1 MDGWGDESPRETSGR
16 ELLALDATRRE
27 ESATL
32 RARLHPPQAP
42 VGRLPS
48 CGPARRFP
56 FGPRPLAAARS
67 SIYAPAAGRTSGIQI
82 LLSYLSSH
90 THRLR
95 LFSFPCSASGR
106 GFSSLC
112 EDSLGSVLGGG
123 CFVHRSLAPC
133 RLPERSM
140 GLDVGEIG
148 MGLDLGL
155 DLGLFAARSAGGMAK
170 SAPAGIES
178 CIRSLEEERRK
189 IEMFR
194 RDLPLCARLVADVIE
209 ELKEEAAKRGGDAEP
224 RPDDGDKRKW
234 MSTAQ
239 LWVDSDAKSE
249 EESEKVQQSEINS
262 PEPKLFG
269 VTPAPTP
276 IRAVAM
282 VPPMAAPPP
291 MVPPP
296 AVYFKG
302 EDSGAGTVALSLQHP
317 AKTQP
322 SPPPPPP
329 MASDDH
335 RRSDAAARFA
345 ATVPPSGSGLSLH
358 AQTQQQPR
366 KARRCW
372 SPELHRQFVTALHQ
386 LGGPQV
392 ATPKQIREVMRVEGL
407 TNDEVKSHLQKYRL
421 HNRRSPGAA
430 PVSQPIMVVG
440 GLWVSQ
446 EQSSSQSGSPQG
458 PFQFS
463 GSGVAVSAAT
473 GGGDSSSSDGDDKSD
488 EGYSRK

>member
-1 MDGWGDESPRETSGR
+1 
-16 ELLALDATRRE
+16 
-27 ESATL
+27 
-32 RARLHPPQAP
+32 
-42 VGRLPS
+42 
-48 CGPARRFP
+48 
-56 FGPRPLAAARS
+56 
-67 SIYAPAAGRTSGIQI
+67 
-82 LLSYLSSH
+82 
-90 THRLR
+90 
-95 LFSFPCSASGR
+95 
-106 GFSSLC
+106 
-112 EDSLGSVLGGG
+112 
-123 CFVHRSLAPC
+123 
-133 RLPERSM
+133 M

-148 MGLDLGL
+148 IGLDLGL
-155 DLGLFAARSAGGMAK
+155 DLSLFAARSAGGMAAAAK
-170 SAPAGIES
+170 GAPAGIES

-189 IEMFR
+189 IEVFR
-194 RDLPLCARLVADVIE
+194 RELPLCVRLLADVIE
-209 ELKEEAAKRGGDAEP
+209 ELKEEAAKRGLGAEP
-224 RPDDGDKRKW
+224 KPDDGDKRKW

-249 EESEKVQQSEINS
+249 ESEKVQQSEMNS

-269 VTPAPTP
+269 VTPTPTP

-282 VPPMAAPPP
+282 VPP
-291 MVPPP
+291 VPPP
-296 AVYFKG
+296 QAAYFRT
-302 EDSGAGTVALSLQHP
+302 EDNAASTVALSLQP
-317 AKTQP
+317 ATKTR
-322 SPPPPPP
+322 SSPPP
-329 MASDDH
+329 MASDEH
-335 RRSDAAARFA
+335 RRNAAAARFA
-345 ATVPPSGSGLSLH
+345 AAVPPSGSGLNLH

-421 HNRRSPGAA
+421 HNRRSPGVA
-430 PVSQPIMVVG
+430 PANQSIMVVG

-458 PFQFS
+458 PLQFS

-473 GGGDSSSSDGDDKSD
+473 AGGDSSSSSDEDDKSD